1 MDAREAARKQEME
14 RLTARLAELMV
25 EQQRAEGVFE
35 TTPHF
40 SVLEEAGHAMGQRVS
55 RAIQEQSVRETVAQ
69 SMATGSCP
77 TCHLECPLEQKQRT
91 LQGREGPVE
100 VLETCG
106 YCRRCRRSFFP
117 STHGD
122 GIR

>member
-1 MDAREAARKQEME
+1 MDAREIARKQEME

-25 EQQRAEGVFE
+25 EEQRAEGVFE

-69 SMATGSCP
+69 SVATASCP
-77 TCHLECPLEQKQRT
+77 TCDLECPLEQKRRM
-91 LQGREGPVE
+91 LQGRDGPIE
-100 VLETCG
+100 VLEPCG

-117 STHGD
+117 STD
-122 GIR
+122 GNGTR